1 MKLLLKL
8 VIVALIANA
17 AWRVGSVYASY
28 YRFND
33 AVQQTTLYRG
43 EKTDD
48 QLRDRIY
55 ELAADYDIPTAD
67 DPFTVRTENN
77 HTLVEGNYKKPVQ
90 IVPGFTYDLKFDVN
104 VDTFTLKGLK

>member
-1 MKLLLKL
+1 MKLILKL

-43 EKTDD
+43 DKTDE
-48 QLRDRIY
+48 QVRDRVY
-55 ELAADYDIPTAD
+55 ELAADYDIPTSD
-67 DPFTVRTENN
+67 DTFTVRQDSG
-77 HTLVEGNYKKPVQ
+77 HTIVEGAYKKPVQ
-90 IVPGFTYDLKFDVN
+90 IAPGFTYDLKFDVH
-104 VDTFTLKGLK
+104 VDTFTIRGLK